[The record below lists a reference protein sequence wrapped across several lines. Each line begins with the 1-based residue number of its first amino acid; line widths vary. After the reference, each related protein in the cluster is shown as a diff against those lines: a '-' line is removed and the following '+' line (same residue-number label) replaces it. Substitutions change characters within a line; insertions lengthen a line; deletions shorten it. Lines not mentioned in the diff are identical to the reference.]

1 MVAHQ
6 YDNYS
11 LLVTYNVTRN
21 RNMTSE
27 DEGVR
32 INPTAK
38 VITGVELVARH
49 AKISLK
55 VSGIK

>member
-1 MVAHQ
+1 MII
-6 YDNYS
+6 YS
-11 LLVTYNVTRN
+11 LHVTRN